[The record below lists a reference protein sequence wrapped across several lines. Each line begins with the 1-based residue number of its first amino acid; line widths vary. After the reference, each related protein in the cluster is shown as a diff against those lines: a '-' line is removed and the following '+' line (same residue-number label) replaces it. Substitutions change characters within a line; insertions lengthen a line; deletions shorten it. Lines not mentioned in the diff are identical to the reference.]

1 MITRNSADS
10 NENSVAAVNNGS
22 GSQHIDNGTH
32 IHLNSLVNLAS
43 TSIGSIVFDPS
54 SMREVIINI
63 DSAIDKRE
71 DSCTDFKIIDVEEKN
86 KLNGLTQ
93 EYYDDFIAIS
103 FEPYFSQL
111 DKFLKQRENE
121 DLQQLVSN
129 IVCNLNRKIFIK
141 RKYFDTFEELLA
153 SIEEALLDS
162 EFKHLQGKEDA
173 ISLFLYYLY
182 AACFIGKKTK
192 EERKC

>member
-1 MITRNSADS
+1 MITRNSAES

-22 GSQHIDNGTH
+22 GNQHIDNGTH

-43 TSIGSIVFDPS
+43 TSIGSIVFDPI

-63 DSAIDKRE
+63 DSSIDKNE
-71 DSCTDFKIIDVEEKN
+71 ENCTDFKIIDVEVKN

-93 EYYDDFIAIS
+93 EYYDNFIAIS
-103 FEPYFSQL
+103 YEPYFAQL

-121 DLQQLVSN
+121 DLQYLVSN
-129 IVCNLNRKIFIK
+129 IVSSLNKKIFIK
-141 RKYFDTFEELLA
+141 RKHFDTFEELLS

-162 EFKHLQGKEDA
+162 EFKHLRGKEDT

-182 AACFIGKKTK
+182 SACLIGKKTK
-192 EERKC
+192 EERTC